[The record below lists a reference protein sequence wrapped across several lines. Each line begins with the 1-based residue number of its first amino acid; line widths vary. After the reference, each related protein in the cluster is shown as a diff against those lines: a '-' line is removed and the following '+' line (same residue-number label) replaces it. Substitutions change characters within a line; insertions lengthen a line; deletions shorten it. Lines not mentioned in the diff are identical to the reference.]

1 MRLKSSKSAA
11 EERLITQVNKGYQI
25 LADIKADY
33 GEKAKTASFDS
44 DVDNQ
49 RYEGLI
55 NTWLNETV
63 RELDSIFP
71 TPMEINYFT
80 TQERRLAMSVIGVD
94 KTWADLTDLLPKYIK
109 RLSDVLSSHLERYTD
124 LPIEERLYIEDLD
137 SFQKA
142 RDINPS
148 VVAPYLDEGYLN
160 LAEDF
165 VQLAF
170 ERILS
175 VPFHKKDW
183 GGEINDLY
191 TANISLNG
199 ARIAA
204 AFLLKGHGLKKKELT
219 ISDCGKNGDQI
230 LRLFQSPANLFVI
243 QFVGRIS
250 EAVVS
255 DALSKVRELRA
266 RNWSA
271 FCLMIDGQDTARI
284 LAGYNELPPKLAA

>member
-109 RLSDVLSSHLERYTD
+109 RLSDVLSSHLT
-124 LPIEERLYIEDLD
+124 LY
-137 SFQKA
+137 
-142 RDINPS
+142 
-148 VVAPYLDEGYLN
+148 
-160 LAEDF
+160 
-165 VQLAF
+165 
-170 ERILS
+170 
-175 VPFHKKDW
+175 
-183 GGEINDLY
+183 
-191 TANISLNG
+191 
-199 ARIAA
+199 
-204 AFLLKGHGLKKKELT
+204 
-219 ISDCGKNGDQI
+219 
-230 LRLFQSPANLFVI
+230 
-243 QFVGRIS
+243 
-250 EAVVS
+250 
-255 DALSKVRELRA
+255 
-266 RNWSA
+266 
-271 FCLMIDGQDTARI
+271 
-284 LAGYNELPPKLAA
+284 